1 MMSMKCP
8 SKMSKNS
15 IEAGEKMREFEVVVT
30 TKSKTQ
36 KFYYVDA
43 QDFDAAL
50 SKLEELRNAGFFET
64 GDVFDVKES
73 A

>member
-1 MMSMKCP
+1 
-8 SKMSKNS
+8 MSKNS

-43 QDFDAAL
+43 EDFDAAL
-50 SKLEELRNAGFFET
+50 SKLDQLRTAGFFET
-64 GDVFDVKES
+64 GDVFDVKEVV
-73 A
+73 

>member
-1 MMSMKCP
+1 MSMKCP

-43 QDFDAAL
+43 EDFDAAL
-50 SKLEELRNAGFFET
+50 SKLDQLRTAGFFET
-64 GDVFDVKES
+64 GDVFDVKEVV
-73 A
+73 

>member
-1 MMSMKCP
+1 
-8 SKMSKNS
+8 
-15 IEAGEKMREFEVVVT
+15 MREFEVVVT

-43 QDFDAAL
+43 EDFDAAL

>member
-1 MMSMKCP
+1 MSMKCP

-43 QDFDAAL
+43 EDFDAAL

>member
-1 MMSMKCP
+1 MSMKCP